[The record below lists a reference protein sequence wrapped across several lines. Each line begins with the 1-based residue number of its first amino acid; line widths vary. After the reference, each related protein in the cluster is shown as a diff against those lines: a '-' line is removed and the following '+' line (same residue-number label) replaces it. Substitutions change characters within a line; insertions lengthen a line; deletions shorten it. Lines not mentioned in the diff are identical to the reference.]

1 MIRLHDTFSR
11 EKVELVPRDPGKVSI
26 YVCGPTVYEV
36 PHVGHGRAALVFDI
50 IGRYLEWRGM
60 DVTLVTNITDVEDK
74 IIARA
79 AEEGSTEPE
88 VSQRYEAAYWA
99 EMDRL
104 GVRRPDSLPRATAYI
119 DGMVKLIGEL
129 VDAGRAYVVEG
140 QGVYFDVTSFPEY
153 GELAH
158 RRLEDLIGSAGAR
171 RHVDERKRSPL
182 HFPPWETGKPG
193 EPAGGSPGGK
203 GRPRRANEGS
213 AGFPHPPGGGVALPP

>member
-1 MIRLHDTFSR
+1 MGGRTARERRHNMIRLYDTFSR
-11 EKVELVPRDPGKVSI
+11 EKVELVLRDPDRVSI

-50 IGRYLEWRGM
+50 IRRYLEWRGL
-60 DVTLVTNITDVEDK
+60 DVTFVSNVTDVEDK

-88 VSQRYEAAYWA
+88 VAQRYEAAYWA
-99 EMDRL
+99 EMDRI
-104 GVRRPDSLPRATAYI
+104 GVRRPDSLPRATPYI

-158 RRLEDLIGSAGAR
+158 RRLEDLLGSAAA
-171 RHVDERKRSPL
+171 
-182 HFPPWETGKPG
+182 PPH
-193 EPAGGSPGGK
+193 
-203 GRPRRANEGS
+203 PRRRK
-213 AGFPHPPGGGVALPP
+213 PPPLDLPPRDAGQP